1 MKYLKLIL
9 IAILVIVLPFAI
21 LKASLEYNDLSELG
35 NITFYV
41 YPIGLPVFCGWFGVQ
56 LFKNT
61 KKVILPTVIFNV
73 FMVVSVCCLTQMIFD
88 SIERSLADVAI
99 GLLLYGP
106 MVISIPIS
114 PIAAAICR
122 YRNKRCEASTV
133 EEAIINKQ

>member
-1 MKYLKLIL
+1 MKYLKIIL
-9 IAILVIVLPFAI
+9 IAILVIILPFAI
-21 LKASLEYNDLSELG
+21 LKASIEYNDLAELG
-35 NITFYV
+35 SIIFYL
-41 YPIGLPVFCGWFGVQ
+41 YPIGLPIFCGWFGVQ

-73 FMVVSVCCLTQMIFD
+73 FMVVSVCCLTQMMFD

-114 PIAAAICR
+114 PIAAAIC
-122 YRNKRCEASTV
+122 KRKKKKQEASTV
-133 EEAIINKQ
+133 EEEIINKQ